1 MKARTFVDTVRL
13 KAKAGDG
20 GDGAASFRHEKF
32 VPFGGPDGGDGGRGG
47 SVVLVGDEDVDSLV
61 AIWHDPER
69 RAGNG
74 GRGMGRYRHGAD
86 GADVRIPVP
95 LGTVVRDEYTGR
107 EVCEILRHGEAF
119 VVARGGAGGAGNVHF
134 KSSVN
139 QAPTRFTEGSKG
151 EEATL
156 RLDLKLLADAG
167 LVGLPSAGK
176 SSLLRAVTAAH
187 PKVAAYP
194 FTTLR
199 PVMGTVV
206 LPGAFSSFRIAD
218 IPGIVEGA
226 HEGIGLGDAFLRHI
240 ERSRVL
246 VFVIDMAGV
255 DGRDPADD
263 YATLVSELRAR
274 DPALLERP
282 RLVLANKMDLPAARE
297 KLPEFIERTGV
308 RPMEVCAS
316 TGEGLEAVVEA
327 LVDILKPSPRP
338 AGRPDLPPEAGE
350 GAAISAARAAARAAR
365 RGGGAPAA
373 VRRREPGAKRRAE
386 KTGREST
393 PGHTP
398 PRPIEGRGEAPGAQD
413 VVPEERFS
421 RLGSFLKR

>member
-1 MKARTFVDTVRL
+1 MKARSFVDTVRL
-13 KAKAGDG
+13 HVKAGDG

-47 SVVLVGDEDVDSLV
+47 SVFLVGDEDVDSLV
-61 AIWHDPER
+61 AIWHEPER

-86 GADVRIPVP
+86 GSDVRIPVP
-95 LGTVVRDEYTGR
+95 LGTVVKDDGTGR
-107 EVCEILRHGEAF
+107 ELGEILRHGQVLA
-119 VVARGGAGGAGNVHF
+119 VARGGAGGGGNVHF

-139 QAPTRFTEGSKG
+139 QAPTRFTEGGKG
-151 EEATL
+151 EEAFL

-176 SSLLRAVTAAH
+176 SSILRAVTAAH

-206 LPGAFSSFRIAD
+206 LPESFASFRIAD

-226 HEGIGLGDAFLRHI
+226 HDGVGLGDAFLRHI

-246 VFVIDMAGV
+246 VFVVDMAGV

-263 YATLVSELRAR
+263 FATLVSELRAR
-274 DPALLERP
+274 DPSLLERP
-282 RLVLANKMDLPAARE
+282 RLVVANKMDLPAARE
-297 KLPEFIERTGV
+297 NLPEFVKTTGV
-308 RPMEVCAS
+308 APLEVCAKDGS
-316 TGEGLEAVVEA
+316 GLEELVAKLVEI
-327 LVDILKPSPRP
+327 VKPAPRLS
-338 AGRPDLPPEAGE
+338 GRPGPVAG
-350 GAAISAARAAARAAR
+350 GDSAAPEPP
-365 RGGGAPAA
+365 PAA
-373 VRRREPGAKRRAE
+373 GARRRREAGAKRRSE
-386 KTGREST
+386 KTGRESA
-393 PGHTP
+393 PGRTP
-398 PRPIEGRGEAPGAQD
+398 PRPIEGRGEAPGAAD
-413 VVPEERFS
+413 VVPEESVR
-421 RLGSFLKR
+421 RLGTFLRP

>member
-1 MKARTFVDTVRL
+1 MKSRSFVDTVRL
-13 KAKAGDG
+13 KVKAGDG

-47 SVVLVGDEDVDSLV
+47 NILLVGDEDVDSLV
-61 AIWHDPER
+61 AIWHEPER

-107 EVCEILRHGEAF
+107 EVCEIVRHGEAY
-119 VVARGGAGGAGNVHF
+119 VVAKGGAGGAGNVHF

-156 RLDLKLLADAG
+156 RLDLKLLADVG

-176 SSLLRAVTAAH
+176 SSILRAVTAAH

-206 LPGAFSSFRIAD
+206 LPGYASFRIAD

-246 VFVIDMAGV
+246 AFVIDMAGV
-255 DGRDPADD
+255 DGRDPAED
-263 YATLVSELRAR
+263 YSTLLSELRAR
-274 DPALLERP
+274 DPGLLERP
-282 RLVLANKMDLPAARE
+282 RIVVANKMDLPEAE
-297 KLPEFIERTGV
+297 ENLPDFIEKTGV
-308 RPMEVCAS
+308 EPLRTCAPL
-316 TGEGLEAVVEA
+316 GEGVEEFVQA
-327 LVDILKPSPRP
+327 LVAILKPQPRP
-338 AGRPDLPPEAGE
+338 TGRPELPPEAGE
-350 GAAISAARAAARAAR
+350 DAAIAAARAAARAER
-365 RGGGAPAA
+365 RGGGAAPAA
-373 VRRREPGAKRRAE
+373 KRRREPGVKRRAE
-386 KTGREST
+386 KTGRESS

-421 RLGSFLKR
+421 RLGAFLKH

>member
-13 KAKAGDG
+13 HAKAGDG

-47 SVVLVGDEDVDSLV
+47 DIALVGDEDVDSLV
-61 AIWHDPER
+61 AIWHEPER

-86 GADVRIPVP
+86 GSSVRIPVP
-95 LGTVVRDEYTGR
+95 LGTVVKDEQTGR
-107 EVCEILRHGEAF
+107 ELGEIVRHGDTMI
-119 VVARGGAGGAGNVHF
+119 VAKGGAGGAGNVHF
-134 KSSVN
+134 KSSTN
-139 QAPTRFTEGSKG
+139 QAPTRFTEGKPG
-151 EEATL
+151 EEAFL
-156 RLDLKLLADAG
+156 RLDLKLLADVG
-167 LVGLPSAGK
+167 LVGFPSAGK

-199 PVMGTVV
+199 PIIGTVV
-206 LPGAFSSFRIAD
+206 LPDEFASFRIAD

-226 HEGIGLGDAFLRHI
+226 HDGIGLGDAFLRHI
-240 ERSRVL
+240 ERSAVL

-255 DGRDPADD
+255 DGRKPWDD
-263 YATLVSELRAR
+263 FETLLSELRAR

-282 RLVLANKMDLPAARE
+282 RIVAANKMDLEQARE
-297 KLPEFIERTGV
+297 NLPLFAERTGV
-308 RPMEVCAS
+308 NAVEICAADGS
-316 TGEGLEAVVEA
+316 GLDA
-327 LVDILKPSPRP
+327 LVQKLVALVKPRPTGAGREGGATIQTAAAGAAPARKAAARRRP
-338 AGRPDLPPEAGE
+338 AGEA
-350 GAAISAARAAARAAR
+350 AKARH
-365 RGGGAPAA
+365 
-373 VRRREPGAKRRAE
+373 E

-398 PRPIEGRGEAPGAQD
+398 PRPIEGRGEAPGAVD
-413 VVPEERFS
+413 VVS
-421 RLGSFLKR
+421 GDVVARLGTFLRR